1 MTSVLALLGAVLLFV
16 VRAVL
21 ILLGVVLVLALLALL
36 CPFCA
41 DLAWEGDPDG
51 EDAGTLQVKIGA
63 LGLTFPVYRYPPP
76 PPPPEPAAEPAKPG
90 FFRRVWTKLKEKW
103 TAWRQ
108 RRAARRPPKKKP
120 APAKPRQKARFT
132 LDTLCSLLRGGKK
145 LTRAVFNALRVT
157 KIHVFWPVGAGA
169 EPDEAARA
177 FGAAH
182 AWLYAAL
189 GVLNRFVYL
198 DFEELRLVPCIQP
211 DAPAPAARVSFRV
224 SARALF
230 VFIAAVQVLI
240 AFYREKVL
248 DVFL

>member
-108 RRAARRPPKKKP
+108 KRAAKAPPEEKARPRQTP
-120 APAKPRQKARFT
+120 AEGPVYPGHPLFPAAGRQKADPGGVRRPAGDQNPCV
-132 LDTLCSLLRGGKK
+132 LAGGGRGRAGRGRPGLRRGPR
-145 LTRAVFNALRVT
+145 LAVRR
-157 KIHVFWPVGAGA
+157 PGGA
-169 EPDEAARA
+169 EP
-177 FGAAH
+177 
-182 AWLYAAL
+182 
-189 GVLNRFVYL
+189 V
-198 DFEELRLVPCIQP
+198 C
-211 DAPAPAARVSFRV
+211 VSG
-224 SARALF
+224 L
-230 VFIAAVQVLI
+230 
-240 AFYREKVL
+240 
-248 DVFL
+248 